1 MKYAVHYPFP
11 NLHIQFDVTRQNG
24 PQQNDNCGDR
34 LFDRHNLVPKSWLCL
49 LLKDIKYKFYL
60 ARKERIIGE
69 QLRERGAE
77 FCIGGKE
84 LVEHIK

>member
-1 MKYAVHYPFP
+1 MKYAVHYSFP

-24 PQQNDNCGDR
+24 PQQNDKCGDR

-69 QLRERGAE
+69 QLREGGAE